1 MAKIERFLSSRPISE
16 LLNYQLS
23 GTGGSGGTGLIIIR
37 YIT

>member
-23 GTGGSGGTGLIIIR
+23 GTGGTGLIIIR